1 MKYLLTIFL
10 FMSVNL
16 FSSYQLFYKYDD
28 GWKYIKL
35 FADWGRCQNY
45 LEQDTTFNGKA
56 VCKVWK

>member
-1 MKYLLTIFL
+1 
-10 FMSVNL
+10 MSANL